1 MTATSI
7 YIFILHLGSV
17 NVWETP
23 ELKELCKKLLMK
35 NGEPYVEITKLSQ
48 DEQKV
53 IAEAIRGAVVY
64 RKYLSLVKALA
75 VAEQEQKAKNP
86 PAEAFRKSAVE
97 HFAAPIGYSHWSNL
111 QRTWDGRWS
120 YMDYQVSSSR
130 VFAVPEPVRS
140 QLEASYQKKY
150 GSEKQA

>member
-23 ELKELCKKLLMK
+23 ELKELCKKLPMK

-86 PAEAFRKSAVE
+86 ARGR
-97 HFAAPIGYSHWSNL
+97 PIASTRLGPLPKKTHDCNL
-111 QRTWDGRWS
+111 YLHLHPTPWQCQCVGD
-120 YMDYQVSSSR
+120 SR
-130 VFAVPEPVRS
+130 A
-140 QLEASYQKKY
+140 
-150 GSEKQA
+150 